1 MMDLHSNIKVSPAI
15 NPGAILTDGTS
26 TGATIDTK
34 DYGSLEFVVVS
45 GALTDGTFTCSLWE
59 SDDSGMSGE
68 TEVTASASLLG
79 SAIVLAGATAAHDNA
94 TNRIGYRGNKRYVRI
109 KVVRAST
116 STGGYLCAIAV
127 QGHPRIAPVA

>member
-1 MMDLHSNIKVSPAI
+1 MMDLHNNIKTSPAI

-34 DYGSLEFVVVS
+34 GYGSLEFSVQA

-68 TEVTASASLLG
+68 TEVAATDLLG
-79 SAIVLAGATAAHDNA
+79 SAPSFAGATAADDNA
-94 TNRIGYRGNKRYVRI
+94 TKRVGYRGNKRYVRM
-109 KVVRAST
+109 KCVRAGT
-116 STGGYLCAIAV
+116 STGGYLCAQAI
-127 QGHPRIAPVA
+127 QGHPQQAPVA